1 MAFCLSV
8 AMHLFVPFLFHEVT
22 SLHPLHFIEMISTI
36 FPLITIF
43 IGRKGMGLTDY
54 AQLVGAFF
62 SCNLITLHHP
72 SFHILFLEVLP
83 TLSNSLKKGPPSL

>member
-36 FPLITIF
+36 FPLITIL

-54 AQLVGAFF
+54 AQLVGASFF
-62 SCNLITLHHP
+62 M
-72 SFHILFLEVLP
+72 
-83 TLSNSLKKGPPSL
+83 